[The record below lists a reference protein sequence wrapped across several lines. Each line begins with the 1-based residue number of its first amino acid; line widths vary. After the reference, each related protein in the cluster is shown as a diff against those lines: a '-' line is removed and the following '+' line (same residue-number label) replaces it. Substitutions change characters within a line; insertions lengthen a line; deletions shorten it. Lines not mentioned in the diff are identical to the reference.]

1 MPESNRES
9 FLKEVLSFGAIA
21 LLIVLPI
28 RIFIAQPFVVS
39 GPSMEPTFRNG
50 EYLIVDQ
57 ATYHFENPQRGD
69 VVIFRYPKDTSKYFI
84 KRVVGLPGET
94 LRIIGD
100 RVSVTQKNGNTI
112 EIPEPYVAN
121 KGNGGDLEITLE
133 EGDYFVMGDNRPAS
147 SDSRAWG
154 VVPREDMIGRAL
166 VRLFPVSRIDVFPG
180 SLDSFT
186 Q

>member
-1 MPESNRES
+1 MPESNHES

-39 GPSMEPTFRNG
+39 GSSMEPTFHNG

-57 ATYHFENPQRGD
+57 ATYHLRGPQRGE

-84 KRVVGLPGET
+84 KRIIGLPGET
-94 LRIIGD
+94 IHISD
-100 RVSVTQKNGNTI
+100 SKVTVTEPNGTNI
-112 EIPEPYVAN
+112 DIPEPYVVN
-121 KGNGGDLEITLE
+121 HGNGGDLDMTLE

-147 SDSRAWG
+147 SDSRVWG
-154 VVPREDMIGRAL
+154 VLPREDMIGRAYVL
-166 VRLFPVSRIDVFPG
+166 SI
-180 SLDSFT
+180 